1 MRFYHF
7 TAIIV
12 TWYILEE
19 LTEKKI
25 CMHCALSISPKKIVN
40 SAYIS
45 SSSVLFNFL
54 SGHRFLNKAFA
65 KTRHNRRVV
74 NFSLFFLFLKITSVT
89 LNITVYRL
97 QTDCFVSFSSWS
109 DVTLTFKFTFEQLK
123 RNMFPFR

>member
-1 MRFYHF
+1 MLGLQFF
-7 TAIIV
+7 GLTGFVILTANLLKHLHILN
-12 TWYILEE
+12 ILEE

-25 CMHCALSISPKKIVN
+25 CMHCALSISRKKIIN

-74 NFSLFFLFLKITSVT
+74 NVSLFF
-89 LNITVYRL
+89 
-97 QTDCFVSFSSWS
+97 SFS
-109 DVTLTFKFTFEQLK
+109 
-123 RNMFPFR
+123 